1 MLKQLLG
8 WNFSFYFVY
17 SNNVPDY
24 STLTAPPPPP
34 PPVPEAKK
42 KTSDEPKAPPLS
54 GAGAVPHSFK
64 DLVAMKA
71 AEENLEFFP
80 LAGKTHEAR
89 QVIFLRIKWSA
100 QQLSLSL
107 WCPMLAFNVKLQ
119 P

>member
-1 MLKQLLG
+1 M
-8 WNFSFYFVY
+8 
-17 SNNVPDY
+17 PDY
-24 STLTAPPPPP
+24 STLTAPPPPPPPMTKEKEKAQERPPPP

-89 QVIFLRIKWSA
+89 QVNFLRIK
-100 QQLSLSL
+100 
-107 WCPMLAFNVKLQ
+107 
-119 P
+119 